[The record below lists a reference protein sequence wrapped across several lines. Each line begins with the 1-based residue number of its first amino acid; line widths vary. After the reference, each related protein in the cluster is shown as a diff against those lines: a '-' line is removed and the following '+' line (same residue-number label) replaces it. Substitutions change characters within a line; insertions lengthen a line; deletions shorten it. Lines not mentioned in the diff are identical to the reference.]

1 MLNPI
6 STDPTIDNLAKSAV
20 ENAEKLISEAKP
32 NQKLYDKANRK
43 RFTRLFKDPDAIA
56 VTVTLTDEVMR
67 IKSAKHAA
75 KLLSGAASK
84 ASISGFGLINAVGLK
99 SIGLI
104 GNLLPKPVLF
114 AVDTQ
119 VKRLSKGIIIPAE
132 KPKLAKQIKRRSKS
146 AIRLNINVL
155 GEAVLGKREADERF
169 ERVLEMMHRPEVDY
183 VSVKLSSVVAQ
194 IIALDRAGTAARVKE
209 KLIEI
214 YRTSQS
220 TGTFVNLDME
230 EFRDLRLTVDA
241 FKEVLSTPEFGN
253 LYAGIVLQ
261 AYLPESHGVFAELVE
276 WAKERHAK
284 SNGVIKIRLVKG
296 ANLAMEKA
304 EAELHGWT
312 PAPYQTK
319 SDVDASYSRLIDVA
333 LRKDHA
339 HALRIGVASHNL
351 FHISFALEVARTRG
365 VLDQLDIEMLEGMA
379 NPEALAVAK
388 RSLRILLY
396 APVTRSDD
404 FASAVAYLVRRLDE
418 NTAPENYLRS
428 SFEMGSNPAKFAEQA
443 ERFKNSIEERHELS
457 TQSLRHHAVKLSIS
471 DNFTNAANADSTMD
485 ETYRALT
492 KEISSVVKGN
502 SLEIPLVI
510 DGNEIYD
517 RDSVEGLDPNN
528 NGAVWYKYKVAQKS
542 DVNNAVKCSVAAGSK
557 WESLGSKERAKILN
571 NFAKIAFADQEET
584 IAIMSR
590 DAGKTVAEAD
600 PEVSEAIDFAM
611 FYAKSAIDSEL
622 EKDSTPTGV
631 TVVVPP
637 WNFPY
642 AIPCGGICAA
652 LAAGNTV
659 IFKSAPETV
668 ATSWH
673 LVNQLWAAGVPKD
686 VLQFVSTRD
695 DEVGQSLVIHEDVR
709 AVILTGA
716 YSTAE
721 LFSSWKDELNLL
733 AETSGKNAMVLTAC
747 CDIDVAVK
755 DLVQSAFG
763 HAGQKCSAASLGIV
777 EKSVFNNPAF
787 KKQLID
793 AVESLNVGAGYDY
806 ATTVGPV
813 IRPPEASLLRALTQ
827 LDEGEEWWIKPKQLD
842 QSGYMW
848 SPGVKIGVKPNSW
861 SHLNEW
867 FGPVLAIM
875 CAPDLS
881 TAIKWQNQTPYGLTA
896 GIQSLDA
903 QECEQWIDQVQAGNL
918 YVNRGV
924 TGAIVNRQP
933 FGGWKRSSV
942 GATAKAGGL
951 NYVATLRN
959 WNRLQ
964 HFLPMK
970 EQAVRWFKNTGSKA
984 IDRSGLLVEQNSQR
998 YRHYQKGILVRID
1011 SGTTKDELDF
1021 LHWIKKELGVC
1032 LRLSA
1037 ETLIPGLSNLVV
1049 EKWEEFVHHAT
1060 EFDRVRWLS
1069 AEIAPT
1075 NALMEVGIGCDR
1087 RSITQRG
1094 DIELTRWF
1102 LEQSVSITQHRYG
1115 NTNAGPKPRCTGLLN

>member
-1 MLNPI
+1 MHKAI
-6 STDPTIDNLAKSAV
+6 QTDTEIDKLAQRAIDNAQQ
-20 ENAEKLISEAKP
+20 LIAEAKP
-32 NQKLYDKANRK
+32 NQKLFDKANRK
-43 RFTRLFKDPDAIA
+43 RFTRLFKDPAAIS

-67 IKSAKHAA
+67 IKSPKHAA
-75 KLLSGAASK
+75 RLLSEAAAK
-84 ASISGFGLINAVGLK
+84 ASISGFGFINSWGLK
-99 SIGLI
+99 SIGLL
-104 GNLLPKPVLF
+104 GKVLPEPVLF
-114 AVDTQ
+114 AVDAQ
-119 VKRLSKGIIIPAE
+119 VKRLSKGIILPAE
-132 KPKLAKQIKRRSKS
+132 KKKLARQIKRRKKS
-146 AIRLNINVL
+146 TIRLNINVL
-155 GEAVLGKREADERF
+155 GEAVLGQREADERF
-169 ERVLEMMHRPEVDY
+169 ERVIEMMHRPEVDY

-194 IIALDRAGTAARVKE
+194 LIALDRVGTAARVKE

-214 YRTSQS
+214 YRVSQS
-220 TGTFVNLDME
+220 SGTFVNLDME

-241 FKEVLSTPEFGN
+241 FKDVLTMPEFAN

-276 WAKERHAK
+276 WAKQRYAQ
-284 SNGVIKIRLVKG
+284 SNGIIKIRLVKG

-304 EAELHGWT
+304 EAELHGWVA
-312 PAPYQTK
+312 APYQSK
-319 SDVDASYSRLIDVA
+319 SDVDASYSRLIDTA
-333 LRKDHA
+333 LRKDHS

-351 FHISFALEVARTRG
+351 FHISFALEVAKSRG
-365 VLDQLDIEMLEGMA
+365 VLDQLDLEMLEGMA

-428 SFEMGSNPAKFAEQA
+428 SFEMGSNPIKFAEQA
-443 ERFKNSIEERHELS
+443 ARFKNSVAERHQI
-457 TQSLRHHAVKLSIS
+457 TTTSLRHQKTKLSIS
-471 DNFTNAANADSTMD
+471 DRFVNTPNADSTMD
-485 ETYRALT
+485 ETYKSLNKEISAIVKNDSLVIPLVING
-492 KEISSVVKGN
+492 KEISS
-502 SLEIPLVI
+502 
-510 DGNEIYD
+510 
-517 RDSVEGLDPNN
+517 RDFEQGIDPNN
-528 NGAVWYKYKVAQKS
+528 NGAVWYKYCVASQS
-542 DVNNAVKCSVAAGSK
+542 DVLAAIDTAVNAGSK
-557 WESLGSKERAKILN
+557 WDSLEAVGRAEILRK
-571 NFAKIAFADQEET
+571 FAKIAFAEQEEV
-584 IAIMSR
+584 IAIMSK

-600 PEVSEAIDFAM
+600 PEVSEAIDFAL
-611 FYAKSAIDSEL
+611 FYAQSAIDSNI
-622 EKDSTPTGV
+622 EKDSTPAGV

-652 LAAGNTV
+652 LAAGNSV

-668 ATSWH
+668 ATSWK
-673 LVNQLWAAGVPKD
+673 LVNQLWAAGVPKN

-695 DEVGQSLVIHEDVR
+695 DEVGKSLITHELVK

-716 YSTAE
+716 YATAE

-733 AETSGKNAMVLTAC
+733 AETSGKNAIVLTAC
-747 CDIDVAVK
+747 CDIDIAVK

-763 HAGQKCSAASLGIV
+763 HAGQKCSAASLAIV
-777 EKSVFNNPAF
+777 EKSVFANPAF

-793 AVESLNVGAGYDY
+793 AVESLTVGAGYKY
-806 ATTVGPV
+806 STTVGPV
-813 IRPPEASLLRALTQ
+813 IRTPEAALLRALTT
-827 LDEGEEWWIKPKQLD
+827 LDDGEEWWIKPKQLD
-842 QSGYMW
+842 DAGFMW
-848 SPGVKIGVKPNSW
+848 SPGVKVGVKPGSW

-867 FGPVLAIM
+867 FGPVLGIM

-881 TAIKWQNQTPYGLTA
+881 TAINWQNQTPYGLTA

-903 QECEQWIDQVQAGNL
+903 GECEQWIDQVQAGNL

-970 EQAVRWFKNTGSKA
+970 EQANKWFKSVGGVA
-984 IDRSGLLVEQNSQR
+984 IDRSGLHVEQNLQR
-998 YRHYQKGILVRID
+998 FRHYANGVLVRID

-1021 LHWIKKELGVC
+1021 LGWIKKDLGVE
-1032 LRLSA
+1032 LRLSS
-1037 ETLIPGLSNLVV
+1037 ESLIPGLSNLVV
-1049 EKWEEFVHHAT
+1049 ERWEEFVQHAT

-1069 AEIAPT
+1069 AELAPT
-1075 NALMEVGIGCDR
+1075 NALMQVGIGCDR
-1087 RSITQRG
+1087 RPITQRG
-1094 DIELTRWF
+1094 DIELSRWF

-1115 NTNAGPKPRCTGLLN
+1115 NTNAGPKPKCSGLIP